1 MQQMGSPVE
10 TELVRSDQVRDFR
23 VVVRKEL
30 RVAEQ
35 EPVENQHVE
44 RFQRDQHEQEPE
56 EKLPE
61 GIMILYAVPSA
72 VDNCADKQEYGDHQQ
87 APAQPVSSGK
97 AFLFWLDGLQNILR
111 SRGEQPFVLDQRDGC
126 IEHQEERRHHD
137 EGKYNGHKHDL
148 KLLNYFRLLMIV
160 A

>member
-10 TELVRSDQVRDFR
+10 TELVRSDQAGDFR

-56 EKLPE
+56 EKLSE
-61 GIMILYAVPSA
+61 GKAVSDTVPSA
-72 VDNCADKQEYGDHQQ
+72 ADDRADKKEYGEYKQ
-87 APAQPVSSGK
+87 APAQNVCSVKTFRLRLNGR
-97 AFLFWLDGLQNILR
+97 LNILR
-111 SRGEQPFVLDQRDGC
+111 GRGEQPLVLNQRDSG
-126 IEHQEERRHHD
+126 IEHQEERCHHD
-137 EGKYNGHKHDL
+137 EGKYNSQKHGFE
-148 KLLNYFRLLMIV
+148 LLNYDRLLMIV

>member
-10 TELVRSDQVRDFR
+10 TELVRSDQLRDFR
-23 VVVRKEL
+23 VVVRKEP

-61 GIMILYAVPSA
+61 GKAVPHTVPSA
-72 VDNCADKQEYGDHQQ
+72 ADNRPDKKEYGEYQQ
-87 APAQPVSSGK
+87 APAQNVCSGET
-97 AFLFWLDGLQNILR
+97 FRLR
-111 SRGEQPFVLDQRDGC
+111 LNGRLNVLRGRGEQPFVLDQRHGG

-137 EGKYNGHKHDL
+137 EGKHNGQKHDFE
-148 KLLNYFRLLMIV
+148 LLN
-160 A
+160 